1 VLGGDGPS
9 EDPGGP
15 PYEDAEGVD
24 ALAAEVPPRTPGRGA
39 IVLVATPI
47 GNLGD
52 LSERARHVLATAHV
66 IACEDTRRTGR
77 LLQLAGIG
85 RRPMVVVNDHTEAGR
100 AEALVA
106 RAGRGEVVALVSDAG
121 TPGIS
126 DPGARVVRAAV
137 DVGVDVEAVPGPTA
151 LATALVVSG
160 LPTDRFVFE
169 GFLPRKGGERAARLA
184 ELAGERRTAVLYEA
198 PHRVLRTLDDLA
210 GICGGHR
217 RVAVCRELTKL
228 HEDVWRGTLAEAVE
242 ALSSTGPR
250 GEHVLVLG
258 GAEPPAEADDE
269 AIRAAL
275 AAERAAGSSTRDAVA
290 AVVER
295 LGAPK
300 RRVYALATD
309 HQDD

>member
-1 VLGGDGPS
+1 VNPEEPDA
-9 EDPGGP
+9 PG
-15 PYEDAEGVD
+15 V
-24 ALAAEVPPRTPGRGA
+24 AEVPSRAPGRGA

-52 LSERARHVLATAHV
+52 LSDRARRVLATAAV

-100 AEALVA
+100 AESLVA

-126 DPGARVVRAAV
+126 DPGARVVRAAI

-169 GFLPRKGGERAARLA
+169 GFLPRKGGERTARLA

-198 PHRVLRTLDDLA
+198 PHRVLRTLGDLA
-210 GICGGHR
+210 EACGGER

-242 ALSSTGPR
+242 ALSATGPR

-258 GAEPPAEADDE
+258 GAEPPAEADDD
-269 AIRAAL
+269 AVRAAL
-275 AAERAAGSSTRDAVA
+275 AAERAAGASTRDAVA

-295 LGAPK
+295 LGVPK
-300 RRVYALATD
+300 RRVYALATEA
-309 HQDD
+309 